1 MCPLNMSVVKVKQ
14 GGKKKKKKSSAK
26 LDRETGVNE
35 REQHQVVS
43 SLP

>member
-14 GGKKKKKKSSAK
+14 GGKKKKKSSAK

>member
-1 MCPLNMSVVKVKQ
+1 MSVVKVKQ
-14 GGKKKKKKSSAK
+14 GEKKKKKKKKKSSAK